1 MTERH
6 SYRSALVTGASS
18 GIGASFA
25 RLLAA
30 QGCALVLVARRADR
44 LHQLAGQLRKQHDV
58 TVEVLPADLAA
69 ASGLDAV
76 AARLRSD
83 PADGEPVELL
93 VNNAARSAR
102 GTFAELTPA
111 TIDAQIQLNVIA
123 LTRLAHAAAGAML
136 ARGYGG
142 ILNVSSMAS
151 LTASP
156 GTAVYSATKAFVT
169 SLTESLHAELT
180 GTDVHVSALLPG
192 FTHTEFHAANDV
204 EISYLPSVA
213 WLDPDAVARVGLDAV
228 ATGRPVAIPG
238 PQYKLAA
245 ATVRLLPR
253 AALRHLAHR
262 YRRV

>member
-6 SYRSALVTGASS
+6 SHRSALVTGASS

-30 QGCALVLVARRADR
+30 DGCALVLVARRADR
-44 LHQLAGQLRKQHDV
+44 LNQLAGQLRKQHAVD
-58 TVEVLPADLAA
+58 VEVLPADLAT

-76 AARLRSD
+76 AARLTGD
-83 PADGEPVELL
+83 EPIELL

-102 GTFAELTPA
+102 GRFAELTPA

-142 ILNVSSMAS
+142 IVNVSSMAS

-156 GTAVYSATKAFVT
+156 GTAVYGATKAFVT
-169 SLTESLHAELT
+169 SLTESLYAELT
-180 GTDVHVSALLPG
+180 GTDVHVTALLPG
-192 FTHTEFHAANDV
+192 FTHTEFHEANDV
-204 EISYLPSVA
+204 EVSYLPSIA
-213 WLDPDAVARVGLDAV
+213 WLDADAVARSGLNAV
-228 ATGRPVAIPG
+228 ALGRPLAVPG

-245 ATVRLLPR
+245 SAVRLLPR
-253 AALRHLAHR
+253 ALLRHLSHR
-262 YRRV
+262 YRRA